1 MILLKPC
8 PFDKNLYYTA
18 LMDSPGKASSTNI
31 FTNIV
36 EAGTCLYS
44 FEDAYN
50 EICQSFERFGYSIQ
64 SSEEFLKF
72 AKPFYQSLRHGLSFD
87 WVINHFVG
95 LLKSYFPFC
104 AAKKFN
110 GTDSFIQKHMADQT
124 FSDELSH
131 VQKLFD
137 DFIGFVFEG
146 SDPSALR
153 RLSEDAGS
161 EILLDCM
168 QWLQENEKFDDYN
181 ISEQALMRTN
191 YIVAL
196 VMMLSDGVGII
207 KRISWHKEFD
217 DIESGS
223 DSIIV
228 SGGKFRAL
236 AYGNFDGEPKWKL
249 FDEGLCYSSSGAP
262 VDYKGT
268 IPGLSTLIQIL
279 PTKILFDE
287 SFRPQISLNSDN
299 FVTPEVFVNLQLYL
313 DKPQKIKIKFNLLD
327 IAGTVVECTAVKDCM
342 FKDSTIVVGEDG
354 IGETQIVFCGPN
366 PEFEI
371 GTTRG
376 IVPANRFKNVAVQA
390 KIDWLN

>member
-18 LMDSPGKASSTNI
+18 LIDSPGKASSTNI

-64 SSEEFLKF
+64 SSEDFLKW

-104 AAKKFN
+104 AAKKFK

-137 DFIGFVFEG
+137 DFVEFVFEG

-168 QWLQENEKFDDYN
+168 QWLQENEKFEDYN
-181 ISEQALMRTN
+181 ISEQALIRTN

-262 VDYKGT
+262 LDYKGT

-299 FVTPEVFVNLQLYL
+299 FVTPEVFVNLQIYL

-327 IAGTVVECTAVKDCM
+327 IAGTVVECTAIKDCM

-371 GTTRG
+371 GNTRG